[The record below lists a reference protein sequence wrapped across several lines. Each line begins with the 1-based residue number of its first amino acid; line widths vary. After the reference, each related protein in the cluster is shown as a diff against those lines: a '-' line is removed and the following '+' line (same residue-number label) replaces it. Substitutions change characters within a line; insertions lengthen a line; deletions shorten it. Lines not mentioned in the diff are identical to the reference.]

1 MLCDSKKN
9 QAIYENTDDFVKDI
23 GLCNTATLPTDIIKF
38 KLNYSSLRS
47 SDYHNWFE
55 LCLVLIAKTH
65 TSLQLPLSGVI
76 LWFYKA
82 QGEIEFDST
91 PLFYSFSN
99 SLYTSQ
105 LQNYLKFAK
114 FCFL

>member
-65 TSLQLPLSGVI
+65 TSNCRCLVWYYGFI
-76 LWFYKA
+76 K
-82 QGEIEFDST
+82 
-91 PLFYSFSN
+91 
-99 SLYTSQ
+99 
-105 LQNYLKFAK
+105 LKVK
-114 FCFL
+114 